1 MDTNPY
7 NRVANTWIA
16 DATEELNAAL
26 DALTRP
32 QVWPPR
38 FVVYHLQQATE
49 KALKAAL
56 IFGRT
61 GRFEATH
68 NLDLLVK
75 ALPND
80 GTWAT
85 RQKYPNL
92 SVLSAHA
99 TETRYL
105 ADNAPVTRQE
115 AERAAHLAI
124 RVIRSIVRD
133 MAAHGFVRKGV
144 DGQTQ

>member
-80 GTWAT
+80 VIARRNPTIRYDNRRPRWGTISDAHVV
-85 RQKYPNL
+85 
-92 SVLSAHA
+92 VLGCL
-99 TETRYL
+99 E
-105 ADNAPVTRQE
+105 
-115 AERAAHLAI
+115 
-124 RVIRSIVRD
+124 
-133 MAAHGFVRKGV
+133 K
-144 DGQTQ
+144 

>member
-1 MDTNPY
+1 MNANPY
-7 NRVANTWIA
+7 NRVANIWIT

-32 QVWPPR
+32 TIWPAR
-38 FVVYHLQQATE
+38 FVVYHLQQAVE

-68 NLDLLVK
+68 DLKMLVR

-80 GTWAT
+80 GTWT
-85 RQKYPNL
+85 TGDKFPNL
-92 SVLSAHA
+92 GALSVHA
-99 TETRYL
+99 TESGYL
-105 ADNAPVTRQE
+105 ANNAPVTRQE
-115 AERAAHLAI
+115 AERAAQLAI
-124 RVIRSIVRD
+124 RVVRSIVQD
-133 MAAHGFVRKGV
+133 MAAHGFMRVN
-144 DGQTQ
+144 TQ

>member
-80 GTWAT
+80 
-85 RQKYPNL
+85 
-92 SVLSAHA
+92 
-99 TETRYL
+99 
-105 ADNAPVTRQE
+105 APEIPQP
-115 AERAAHLAI
+115 ERPLRA
-124 RVIRSIVRD
+124 R
-133 MAAHGFVRKGV
+133 HGDPLPG
-144 DGQTQ
+144 G

>member
-1 MDTNPY
+1 MDANPY
-7 NRVANTWIA
+7 NRVANTWIT

-32 QVWPPR
+32 QIWPPR
-38 FVVYHLQQATE
+38 LVVYHLEQAVE

-56 IFGRT
+56 IFGHT

-68 NLDLLVK
+68 DLDLLVK

-85 RQKYPNL
+85 RGKYLNL
-92 SVLSAHA
+92 SALSAYA
-99 TETRYL
+99 TESRYL
-105 ADNAPVTRQE
+105 ANGAPVTHKE
-115 AERAAHLAI
+115 AERAAQLAI
-124 RVIRSIVRD
+124 RVVRSVVQD
-133 MAAHGFVRKGV
+133 MVAHGFIRAN
-144 DGQTQ
+144 TQ